1 MPRCEVADVRDKTSS
16 MGRGLGMGGEYGGGV
31 STRESMKGEYT
42 APVHHCHTL
51 TFRDQRGREESKLR
65 RKWQLKGVP
74 LGQVLDEE
82 EGLPHSP
89 NLTDVSSE
97 E

>member
-1 MPRCEVADVRDKTSS
+1 
-16 MGRGLGMGGEYGGGV
+16 MGGEYGGGV

-74 LGQVLDEE
+74 LGAGPGRGGGTSSFTKLD
-82 EGLPHSP
+82 
-89 NLTDVSSE
+89 
-97 E
+97 